1 MTMKNKILFFR
12 ILIIGVVVISLGIT
26 FNQTTRAQGTPTV
39 SFTSASQSHDE
50 SVGSMTF
57 TAQLSEVSGLD
68 VQVPFTLSGTATQG
82 TDYTITSSP
91 LIISA
96 GNPSADIT
104 ITVNDDSIDENDE
117 TVIITMGTPTNA
129 TQGAT
134 TVHTATITDNDGA
147 PTVSFT
153 SASQSNNEA
162 VGSMTVTAQLS
173 ATSGL
178 DVQVPFTLSG
188 TATQGTDYTI
198 TSSPLIISAG
208 NPSADIT
215 ITVND
220 DSIDESDETVIINM
234 GTPTNATQGATT
246 VHTATITDNDTAGIT
261 VDPTSGLTTT
271 EAGGT
276 DTFTIVLTSQPTANV
291 TIGLSSS
298 DITEGSVSP
307 TSVTFT
313 NLNWDSPQTVT
324 VTGVDDSIADGSI
337 SYSIDTTVAASV
349 DPIYNGMPV
358 NNVSALNIDNDAAGI
373 IVNPASGLLTTE
385 AGGTATFT
393 IVLTSQP
400 TANVTIGLSSSDI
413 TEGTVSPAS
422 VTFTNLNW
430 DTPRTVT
437 VTGVDDNLADGNID
451 YTIVTAPATSIDTNY
466 NTVNPADVSVINQDD
481 DTAGI
486 TVNPTSGLIT
496 TEQPGGNDDF
506 TVVLNTQ
513 PSADVTIGLSSSDT
527 SEGLITKASLTF
539 TPENW
544 NVAQIVTVIGVDDD
558 INDHDVSFKVI
569 TAQAGSSDPDYKNLD
584 VPDVSVTNL
593 DNDGCEIEWVSP
605 IETKGFYKIGIDEE
619 KITLEVRSVDKG
631 CIITRVRF
639 YRWDAVNEVHVQIG
653 EVSKEPFRIILNID
667 PLNYDY
673 NQIFAVAYD
682 EDDNTSPHEWIF
694 LQRFIF
700 YFLPSVFR

>member
-1 MTMKNKILFFR
+1 
-12 ILIIGVVVISLGIT
+12 
-26 FNQTTRAQGTPTV
+26 
-39 SFTSASQSHDE
+39 
-50 SVGSMTF
+50 
-57 TAQLSEVSGLD
+57 
-68 VQVPFTLSGTATQG
+68 
-82 TDYTITSSP
+82 
-91 LIISA
+91 
-96 GNPSADIT
+96 
-104 ITVNDDSIDENDE
+104 
-117 TVIITMGTPTNA
+117 
-129 TQGAT
+129 
-134 TVHTATITDNDGA
+134 
-147 PTVSFT
+147 
-153 SASQSNNEA
+153 
-162 VGSMTVTAQLS
+162 
-173 ATSGL
+173 
-178 DVQVPFTLSG
+178 
-188 TATQGTDYTI
+188 
-198 TSSPLIISAG
+198 
-208 NPSADIT
+208 IT